1 MWYIEYL
8 TDGGWR
14 GVRDLSTGSLR
25 VYETHQQAEDAASY
39 LKHHRIK
46 NLDND
51 SSIVYNIYSNE
62 ESYA

>member
-25 VYETHQQAEDAASY
+25 VYETHQQAEDVASSFR
-39 LKHHRIK
+39 HHKIK
-46 NLDND
+46 KLDKD
-51 SSIVYNIYSNE
+51 CPIVYNIYSIE